1 MALLFACVET
11 MMGSQ
16 SPEGFRLASIYRI
29 DATAGDNRKN
39 DEDDYGRQ

>member
-11 MMGSQ
+11 MMGSW
-16 SPEGFRLASIYRI
+16 SPEGFPQASSIVDTPLPGI
-29 DATAGDNRKN
+29 TEKN